1 MAATSARTSAAARKR
16 KLGKALE
23 FLKSLGF
30 GPRQSNEVAAYTF
43 IALVDLAANAPWSAA
58 SNPLRGITPIIE
70 FIAKAYGVRYAPN
83 TRETIRDEAVKYFV
97 ETGLLL
103 RNPDNPSRPTNSGKT
118 VYQVEPTARALV
130 RTFGTK
136 AWPAQLK
143 EYLENRAKIRQ
154 AVERGRSLA
163 RIPVMLPSGETV
175 TISPGGQ
182 NPLIKQIIE
191 EFCPRFA
198 PGATVAYIGD
208 AENKFLHLEAAYL
221 EGLGVVIAP
230 SAKMPDVVVY
240 DTKRNWLLLVEAVAS
255 AGAVD
260 WKRRNELKELFKG
273 CKAGLLFVT
282 AFETRRGMQSF
293 LPQIS
298 WETEVWIA
306 EDPDHLIHFDGERFL
321 GPYPDVL
328 PGSGF

>member
-1 MAATSARTSAAARKR
+1 MTYAGVMMQLRRKR
-16 KLGKALE
+16 TLRRTLLPEALAIGQVDPGPAGPEPFQPAKLARE
-23 FLKSLGF
+23 
-30 GPRQSNEVAAYTF
+30 
-43 IALVDLAANAPWSAA
+43 
-58 SNPLRGITPIIE
+58 LR
-70 FIAKAYGVRYAPN
+70 
-83 TRETIRDEAVKYFV
+83 
-97 ETGLLL
+97 
-103 RNPDNPSRPTNSGKT
+103 
-118 VYQVEPTARALV
+118 
-130 RTFGTK
+130 
-136 AWPAQLK
+136 
-143 EYLENRAKIRQ
+143 
-154 AVERGRSLA
+154 ERGRSLA
-163 RIPVMLPSGETV
+163 RIPVMLPSDETV

-273 CKAGLLFVT
+273 CKAGLVFVT
-282 AFETRRGMQSF
+282 AFETRRTMQSF
-293 LPQIS
+293 LPMIS
-298 WETEVWIA
+298 WETEVWVA
-306 EDPDHLIHFDGERFL
+306 EAPDHLIHFNGERFL
-321 GPYPDVL
+321 GPYPDVM
-328 PGSGF
+328 PRPK

>member
-1 MAATSARTSAAARKR
+1 MAAARARAAARKR
-16 KLGKALE
+16 MLSEVMEILE
-23 FLKSLGF
+23 SLGF

-43 IALVDLAANAPWSAA
+43 LALLDLAANAPWSAA
-58 SNPLRGITPIIE
+58 SNPLRGITPIIQ

-97 ETGLLL
+97 ESCLLL
-103 RNPDNPSRPTNSGKT
+103 RNPDNPRRPTNSGKT
-118 VYQVEPTARALV
+118 VYQVEPTALALV

-136 AWPAQLK
+136 PWPAQLK
-143 EYLENRAKIRQ
+143 EYLANRAKIRQ
-154 AVERGRSLA
+154 AVERERKFA
-163 RIPVMLPSGETV
+163 RIPVKMPSGETV
-175 TISPGGQ
+175 TLSPGGQ
-182 NPLIKQIIE
+182 NPLIRQIIE

-208 AENKFLHLEAAYL
+208 AESKFLHLEAAHL

-230 SAKMPDVVVY
+230 SAKMPDVVVH
-240 DTKRNWLLLVEAVAS
+240 DTKRNWLLLVEGVTS

-273 CKAGLLFVT
+273 CMAGLVFVT
-282 AFETRRGMQSF
+282 AFETRRAMQSF
-293 LPQIS
+293 LTQIS

-306 EDPDHLIHFDGERFL
+306 EAPDHLIHFDGERFL
-321 GPYPDVL
+321 GPYPD
-328 PGSGF
+328 